1 LPEISYRL
9 TTNSDLFSRQHQIGS
24 IRMRQF
30 FITMAGTIAGIFG
43 FFVLLFILFLFFGL
57 LGVIGS
63 ASEKTPDKILTL
75 DMRQPLID
83 HSVGASLFGDTPSSV
98 VDTVYALH
106 RAKDDKSVK
115 GVFIR
120 AENYGMA
127 PASAEELRL
136 AILDFKES
144 GKFVIAHAQG
154 FEGTSLM
161 SYQAVSAAD
170 EIWMQDTTGFAVS
183 GLRSETE
190 FFGGVMEKLDADPE
204 FFQFHEYKNAVN
216 TYTEKSFTDAHR
228 KATTSYLESLF
239 DNAVIQIAEDRGMT
253 VPGVTQIL
261 KASPHSAENALEAG
275 MVDKLGQLEEARDY
289 IRKKVDNDK
298 ISFVSVKTYGP
309 GTTSG
314 ANTIAFIGGQGAVLP
329 GKSSN
334 GSVFSRG
341 ITMGGDTVSDGF
353 DAALKD
359 KKVKAIVFRV
369 SSPGGSP
376 AASDQILA
384 AADRARDAGKPVIIS
399 MGQYAASGGYYVSA
413 HADHIVALPQTIT
426 GSIGVYGGKIA
437 LEGTFAKVGYNIEGI
452 TVGGEFAGAYS
463 ADTPFTPGQA
473 EAYRGQLQDI
483 YDDFTQ
489 RVSNG
494 RDIPLDRVKEIAKG
508 RVWTGAQAKEI
519 GLVDELGGIMTAIN
533 AAKKLAEIDVDDD
546 VRIKIF
552 PRQKTLEQQIEELF
566 TGSAQMTKDMQALRD
581 ITALPEV
588 QAAIRARQASHIGQE
603 MMAVI
608 PDIR

>member
-1 LPEISYRL
+1 
-9 TTNSDLFSRQHQIGS
+9 
-24 IRMRQF
+24 MRQF
-30 FITMAGTIAGIFG
+30 FITVAGTIAGIFG
-43 FFVLLFILFLFFGL
+43 FFVLLIVIFMFFGL
-57 LGVIGS
+57 LASLGS
-63 ASEKTPDKILTL
+63 INQKTPDRVLTMDL
-75 DMRQPLID
+75 RQPFID
-83 HSVGASLFGDTPSSV
+83 HSVGESLFGGNPKSV

-106 RAKDDKSVK
+106 RAKDDDSVK

-120 AENYGMA
+120 AENFGMA

-136 AILDFKES
+136 ALLDFKES

-183 GLRSETE
+183 GMRSETE
-190 FFGGVMEKLDADPE
+190 FLGGVMEKFDADPE

-216 TYTEKSFTDAHR
+216 SYTEKDFTPAHR
-228 KATTSYLESLF
+228 EATTSYLTSIF
-239 DNAVIQIAEDRGMT
+239 DNAVAQIAEDREMSVASITDVLMT
-253 VPGVTQIL
+253 
-261 KASPHSAENALEAG
+261 SPHSAEDAMAAG
-275 MVDKLGQLEEARDY
+275 MVDKLGQLAEAKDY
-289 IRKKVDNDK
+289 VRKKTGNDK
-298 ISFVSVKTYGP
+298 IAFLSLSDYGP
-309 GTTSG
+309 GTTKGES
-314 ANTIAFIGGQGAVLP
+314 TIAFIGGQGAVLP
-329 GKSSN
+329 GQSSG
-334 GSVFSRG
+334 GSLFGGG
-341 ITMGGDTVSDGF
+341 ISMGGDTVSDGF

-384 AADRARDAGKPVIIS
+384 AADRARDAGKPVVIS
-399 MGQYAASGGYYVSA
+399 MGQYAASGGYYVAA

-426 GSIGVYGGKIA
+426 GSIGVFGGKVA

-463 ADTPFTPGQA
+463 ADTPFSPSQS

-489 RVSNG
+489 RVANG
-494 RDIPLDRVKEIAKG
+494 RDLPLERVQEIAKG

-533 AAKKLAEIDVDDD
+533 AAKELAEIDADED

-552 PRQKTLEQQIEELF
+552 PRQKTVEEQIEDLF
-566 TGSAQMTKDMQALRD
+566 TGSAQVAEDVKILRE

-588 QAAIRARQASHIGQE
+588 QAALRARNSARFGQE
-603 MMAVI
+603 MKADI
-608 PDIR
+608 PELR

>member
-1 LPEISYRL
+1 
-9 TTNSDLFSRQHQIGS
+9 
-24 IRMRQF
+24 MRQF
-30 FITMAGTIAGIFG
+30 FITVAGTIAGIFG
-43 FFVLLFILFLFFGL
+43 FFVLLFVIFMFFGL
-57 LGVIGS
+57 LGALSSIG
-63 ASEKTPDKILTL
+63 EKTPDKVLTL
-75 DMRQPLID
+75 DLRQSMID
-83 HSVGASLFGDTPSSV
+83 HSIGESLFGDSPNSV
-98 VDTVYALH
+98 VNTVYALN
-106 RAKDDKSVK
+106 RAKDDDSVK

-136 AILDFKES
+136 ALLDFKTS

-190 FFGGVMEKLDADPE
+190 FLGGVMEKFDADPE

-216 TYTEKSFTDAHR
+216 SYTEKDFTDAHR
-228 KATTSYLESLF
+228 EATTSYLTSIY
-239 DNAVIQIAEDRGMT
+239 DNAVAQIATDREMT
-253 VPGVTQIL
+253 PAGVSQVL
-261 KASPHSAENALEAG
+261 KSSPHSAEDALEAG
-275 MVDKLGQLEEARDY
+275 MVDKLGQLAEAKDY
-289 IRKKVDNDK
+289 VRKKVGDDK
-298 ISFVSVKTYGP
+298 IAFTSIDSYGP

-314 ANTIAFIGGQGAVLP
+314 DSTIAFIGGQGAVLP
-329 GKSSN
+329 GQSS
-334 GSVFSRG
+334 GGGLFSQG
-341 ITMGGDTVSDGF
+341 ITMGGDTVSNGF

-384 AADRARDAGKPVIIS
+384 AADRAKEAGKPVVIS

-426 GSIGVYGGKIA
+426 GSIGVFGGKVA

-463 ADTPFTPGQA
+463 PDAPFTPTQA

-483 YDDFTQ
+483 YDDFTT
-489 RVSNG
+489 RVANG
-494 RDIPLDRVKEIAKG
+494 RDIPLDRVLEIAKG
-508 RVWTGAQAKEI
+508 RVWTGAQAKEL
-519 GLVDELGGIMTAIN
+519 GLVDELGGIMTAID
-533 AAKKLAEIDVDDD
+533 AAKKLAEIDADED
-546 VRIKIF
+546 VRIKVF
-552 PRQKTLEQQIEELF
+552 PRQKTIEQQINELF
-566 TGSAQMTKDMQALRD
+566 SGSAQMAQDVKTLQEIA
-581 ITALPEV
+581 ALPEV
-588 QAAIRARQASHIGQE
+588 QAAIRARNSARFGQE
-603 MMAVI
+603 LKADI
-608 PDIR
+608 PEVK

>member
-1 LPEISYRL
+1 
-9 TTNSDLFSRQHQIGS
+9 
-24 IRMRQF
+24 MRQF

-43 FFVLLFILFLFFGL
+43 FFALLIVLFMFFGL
-57 LGVIGS
+57 LGALTS
-63 ASEKTPDKILTL
+63 ASEKTPDRVLTL
-75 DMRQPLID
+75 DMRQSLMD

-98 VDTVYALH
+98 VDTVYALN
-106 RAKDDKSVK
+106 RAKDDDSVK
-115 GVFIR
+115 GLFIR

-136 AILDFKES
+136 ALLDFKES
-144 GKFVIAHAQG
+144 GKFIVAHAQG

-183 GLRSETE
+183 GMRSESE
-190 FFGGVMEKLDADPE
+190 FFGGVMEKYDADPE

-216 TYTEKSFTDAHR
+216 TYTETGYTDEHR
-228 KATTSYLESLF
+228 EATTSYLTSIF
-239 DNAVIQIAEDRGMT
+239 DNAVGQIAEDRDMT
-253 VPGVTQIL
+253 VPAVTKVL
-261 KASPHSAENALEAG
+261 MTAPHSAETALEVG
-275 MVDKLGQLEEARDY
+275 MVDKLGQLAEAKDY
-289 IRKKVDNDK
+289 VRKKTGDDK
-298 ISFVSVKTYGP
+298 IAFVSVSDYGP
-309 GTTSG
+309 GTTKG
-314 ANTIAFIGGQGAVLP
+314 ENTIAFIGGQGAVLP
-329 GKSSN
+329 GQSSG
-334 GSVFSRG
+334 GSIFGGGVS
-341 ITMGGDTVSDGF
+341 MGGDTVSDGF

-384 AADRARDAGKPVIIS
+384 AADRARDAGKPVVIS

-413 HADHIVALPQTIT
+413 HADHIVAMPQTIT
-426 GSIGVYGGKIA
+426 GSIGVFGGKIA
-437 LEGTFAKVGYNIEGI
+437 LEGTFAKVGYNIDGI

-463 ADTPFTPGQA
+463 PDAPFTPTQA

-489 RVSNG
+489 RVANG
-494 RDIPLDRVKEIAKG
+494 RDLPLDRVQEIAKG

-519 GLVDELGGIMTAIN
+519 GLVDELGGIMTAID
-533 AAKKLAEIDVDDD
+533 AAKRLAEIDEDED
-546 VRIKIF
+546 VKIKVF
-552 PRQKTLEQQIEELF
+552 PRQKSVEEQIQDLF
-566 TGSAQMTKDMQALRD
+566 SGSAQVAQDVQVLRE

-588 QAAIRARQASHIGQE
+588 QAALRARNAARFGQE
-603 MMAVI
+603 LKADI
-608 PDIR
+608 PEVR

>member
-1 LPEISYRL
+1 MNG
-9 TTNSDLFSRQHQIGS
+9 T

-30 FITMAGTIAGIFG
+30 FITMLGTIAGIFG
-43 FFVLLFILFLFFGL
+43 FFIVLFVLLIFFGL
-57 LGVIGS
+57 IGS
-63 ASEKTPDKILTL
+63 LFSVGDKTPDKVLTL
-75 DMRQPLID
+75 DLRQSFLD
-83 HSVGASLFGDTPSSV
+83 HSVGESLFGESPSSI
-98 VDTVYALH
+98 VDTVYALD

-120 AENYGMA
+120 AENFGMA

-136 AILDFKES
+136 ALLDFKTS

-154 FEGTSLM
+154 FESTSLM
-161 SYQAVSAAD
+161 SFQAVSAAD

-190 FFGGVMEKLDADPE
+190 FYGGVMEKFDADPE

-216 TYTEKSFTDAHR
+216 SYTQKDFTAEHR
-228 KATTSYLESLF
+228 EATTSYLTSIY
-239 DNAVIQIAEDRGMT
+239 DNAVEQIAKDRGMT
-253 VPGVTQIL
+253 TAGLSQVL
-261 KASPHSAENALEAG
+261 KASPHSAEDALETG
-275 MVDKLGQLEEARDY
+275 MIDKLGQLEEAKDY
-289 IRKKVDNDK
+289 IRKKVDDDK
-298 ISFVSVKTYGP
+298 IAFKTLKSYGP

-314 ANTIAFIGGQGAVLP
+314 TNTIAFIGGQGAVLP
-329 GKSSN
+329 GKSAG
-334 GSVFSRG
+334 GSIFSPAV
-341 ITMGGDTVSDGF
+341 TMGGDTVSAGF

-384 AADRARDAGKPVIIS
+384 AADRAKEAGKPVVIS
-399 MGQYAASGGYYVSA
+399 MGQYAASGGYYVAA

-426 GSIGVYGGKIA
+426 GSIGVFGGKVA

-452 TVGGEFAGAYS
+452 TVGGEYAGAYS
-463 ADTPFTPGQA
+463 PDAPFTPTQA

-483 YDDFTQ
+483 YDDFTA
-489 RVSNG
+489 RVANG
-494 RDIPLDRVKEIAKG
+494 RDLPLERVLEIAKG

-519 GLVDELGGIMTAIN
+519 GLVDELGGIMTAIE
-533 AAKKLAEIDVDDD
+533 AAKKLAEIDADEKVK
-546 VRIKIF
+546 IKIF
-552 PRQKTLEQQIEELF
+552 PRQKTVEDQINELF
-566 TGSAQMTKDMQALRD
+566 KGSAQMAQDVRTLQE

-588 QAAIRARQASHIGQE
+588 QAAIRARNSARFGQE
-603 MMAVI
+603 MKADI
-608 PDIR
+608 PEIR

>member
-1 LPEISYRL
+1 
-9 TTNSDLFSRQHQIGS
+9 
-24 IRMRQF
+24 MRQF
-30 FITMAGTIAGIFG
+30 FITVAGTIAGIFG
-43 FFVLLFILFLFFGL
+43 FFILLILIFMFFGI
-57 LGVIGS
+57 LGALSSIG
-63 ASEKTPDKILTL
+63 EKTPDKILTL
-75 DMRQPLID
+75 DLRVPMID
-83 HSVGASLFGDTPSSV
+83 HSVGESLFGPSPTSV

-106 RAKDDKSVK
+106 RAKDDDSVK

-120 AENYGMA
+120 AENFGMA

-136 AILDFKES
+136 ALLDFKTS

-183 GLRSETE
+183 GMRSETE
-190 FFGGVMEKLDADPE
+190 FYGGVMEKFDADPE
-204 FFQFHEYKNAVN
+204 FFQFHEYKSAVN
-216 TYTEKSFTDAHR
+216 SYTQKDFTDTHR
-228 KATTSYLESLF
+228 EATTSYLTSIY
-239 DNAVIQIAEDRGMT
+239 DNAVAQIAEDRGMT
-253 VPGVTQIL
+253 APGVSQVL
-261 KASPHSAENALEAG
+261 KAAPHSAETALEIG
-275 MVDKLGQLEEARDY
+275 MIDKLGQLEEAKDY
-289 IRKKVDNDK
+289 VRKKVGDDK
-298 ISFVSVKTYGP
+298 IAFTKIGAYGP

-314 ANTIAFIGGQGAVLP
+314 SQTIAFIGGQGAVMP
-329 GKSSN
+329 GQSSG
-334 GSVFSRG
+334 GSVFAPG
-341 ITMGGDTVSDGF
+341 LTMGGDTLSAGF

-384 AADRARDAGKPVIIS
+384 AADRAREAGKPVIIS
-399 MGQYAASGGYYVSA
+399 MGQYAASGGYYVAA

-437 LEGTFAKVGYNIEGI
+437 LEGTFAKVGFNIEGI

-463 ADTPFTPGQA
+463 PDTPFTPTQG

-483 YDDFTQ
+483 YDDFTT
-489 RVSNG
+489 RVANG
-494 RDIPLDRVKEIAKG
+494 RDIPLERVKEIAKG

-519 GLVDELGGIMTAIN
+519 GLVDELGGIMTAIE
-533 AAKKLAEIDVDDD
+533 AAKKLAEIDADED

-552 PRQKTLEQQIEELF
+552 PRQKTIEDQINDLLS
-566 TGSAQMTKDMQALRD
+566 GSAQMAQDVQVLQEIA
-581 ITALPEV
+581 ALPEV
-588 QAAIRARQASHIGQE
+588 KAALRARNSARFGQE
-603 MMAVI
+603 MRADI
-608 PDIR
+608 PEVK